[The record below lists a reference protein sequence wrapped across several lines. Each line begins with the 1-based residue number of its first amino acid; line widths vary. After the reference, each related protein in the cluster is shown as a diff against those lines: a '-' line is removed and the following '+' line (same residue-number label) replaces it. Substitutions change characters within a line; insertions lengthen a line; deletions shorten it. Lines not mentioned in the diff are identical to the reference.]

1 MRTVTLRAALGAR
14 RRGSLP
20 GGWPI
25 AAPAD
30 DAWRSAVEA
39 GVRAIAA
46 GPEGAPV
53 SEVVLRLAVEI
64 AAQEIGAR
72 RPEEA
77 APIVFA
83 AAVRAEHRLRF
94 GEPLPRVR
102 AELRQELRIAVRAG
116 DAAAVRLR
124 AFERLRADSSGN
136 PPGAGRAPMPWWM
149 APGAPRGRWET

>member
-1 MRTVTLRAALGAR
+1 MRTVTFALLSALVAAAPSPAVGN
-14 RRGSLP
+14 
-20 GGWPI
+20 

-30 DAWRSAVEA
+30 EAWRSAVAA
-39 GVRAIAA
+39 GVMAMAA

-53 SEVVLRLAVEI
+53 SEIVLRLAVES
-64 AAQEIGAR
+64 AAQEIGASS
-72 RPEEA
+72 PEEA

-94 GEPLPRVR
+94 GESLPRVR

-116 DAAAVRLR
+116 EDAAVRLR
-124 AFERLRADSSGN
+124 AFERLRRRLERGSRR
-136 PPGAGRAPMPWWM
+136 AGRAPMPWWM